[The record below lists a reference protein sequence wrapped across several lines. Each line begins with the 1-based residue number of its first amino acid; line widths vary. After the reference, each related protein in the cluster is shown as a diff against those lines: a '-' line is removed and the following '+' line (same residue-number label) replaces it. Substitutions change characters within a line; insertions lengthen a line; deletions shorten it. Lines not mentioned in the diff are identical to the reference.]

1 MKKWYSIESDMVNLE
16 AHKLTAQNKAEAFR
30 EHDKLWNSFPRQRQK
45 LTDSFYL
52 VYMEEPKP
60 DTANPDTE
68 EARIIA
74 IMDSLEKVRTDYR
87 QKVRCY

>member
-1 MKKWYSIESDMVNLE
+1 MKRWFSIESDMVDLV
-16 AHKLTAQNKAEAFR
+16 AHELNANNKKEAFR
-30 EHDKLWNSFPRQRQK
+30 EHNKLWNSFPRQKQK

-60 DTANPDTE
+60 NQANDDVE

-74 IMDSLEKVRTDYR
+74 IMDSLEKVKTDYK
-87 QKVRCY
+87 QKVRY

>member
-1 MKKWYSIESDMVNLE
+1 MKKWFSIESDMVDLV
-16 AHKLTAQNKAEAFR
+16 AHELNAKNKKEAFKQ
-30 EHDKLWNSFPRQRQK
+30 HDELWNSFPRQRQK

-60 DTANPDTE
+60 DQTNDDTE

-74 IMDSLEKVRTDYR
+74 IMDSLEKVKTDYK
-87 QKVRCY
+87 QKVRY